1 MARLRSF
8 LARDFIRG
16 VRGIPLGELAE
27 GILPGYRGTKLA
39 VLTFLSRSLASNSRQ
54 VTGFPRSLTP

>member
-27 GILPGYRGTKLA
+27 GILPGYRGTKSA
-39 VLTFLSRSLASNSRQ
+39 VLTFLSHSPQL
-54 VTGFPRSLTP
+54 G